1 MADVAHHRRRPIL
14 SRPVRN
20 VLVWLV
26 AMVALS
32 LVGASGYMV
41 FEGWSFFDAYYMTII
56 TLATVGFKE
65 VHPMDRAGQI
75 WTMIMSVAAVA
86 VIFGT
91 VGVAAESLIAEMGS
105 GKREVKRMQRK
116 VDALRGHFIVCG
128 YGRVGSL
135 VASELRD
142 DGQDVVVLDTDP
154 NSLERALNDG
164 FLVVPGDGTSDTT
177 LRKAGVERARGLVA
191 VIDSDANNVYVT
203 ISARSLNPDLF
214 IVGRASTA
222 SVMKKVLQAGADRTI
237 SPYEMAGR
245 RVVQLALKPGVVDF
259 IDAALS
265 RGDLS
270 FGMEEIAVDAR
281 LAGQTVGQLRA
292 SGLFTLAIRHNP
304 GIYEPNPADDRKL
317 EPGESLIVSGSTA
330 AMRAISENL

>member
-1 MADVAHHRRRPIL
+1 MN
-14 SRPVRN
+14 RPVRN
-20 VLVWLV
+20 VLLWLTAV
-26 AMVALS
+26 LVLS
-32 LVGASGYMV
+32 LFGAAGYMV
-41 FEGWSFFDAYYMTII
+41 LERWSFFDSYYMTII

-65 VHPMDRAGQI
+65 VHPMDRAGEA
-75 WTMIMSVAAVA
+75 WTMLMSVMAVA

-91 VGVAAESLIAEMGS
+91 VGVAGESLIAEMAS

-116 VDALRGHFIVCG
+116 VDALHGHFIVCG

-135 VASELRD
+135 VATELRD
-142 DGQDVVVLDTDP
+142 EGAEVVVLDTDP
-154 NSLERALNDG
+154 RSLERAQNDG

-177 LRKAGVERARGLVA
+177 LLKAGVERARGLVS

-203 ISARSLNPDLF
+203 ISARSLNADLF

-245 RVVQLALKPGVVDF
+245 RVVQLVLKPGVVDF

-270 FGMEEIAVDAR
+270 FGMEEVNVDAR

-292 SGLFTLAIRHNP
+292 LGLFTLAIRHDP
-304 GIYEPNPADDRKL
+304 GIYEPNPADDREL
-317 EPGESLIVSGSTA
+317 LAGESLIVSGSTA
-330 AMRAISENL
+330 AMRAIGENL